1 VVPIAVG
8 ATVGATVGAAV
19 VVGGVAGWVTDDAD
33 GACDE
38 HPAILTERII
48 KNVIK
53 IIIKAMD
60 CFLMFKTY
68 PYTTIN
74 VSINL
79 KRISCLV

>member
-1 VVPIAVG
+1 VVPIA
-8 ATVGATVGAAV
+8 VGATVGAAV

-38 HPAILTERII
+38 HPAIPTERIT

-53 IIIKAMD
+53 ILIKAIE

-68 PYTTIN
+68 PHTTIN